1 MTRKVMPLI
10 LLELR
15 LHAPFT
21 VLGALTGIA
30 ILLLVIVVD
39 IPAIMSDATFHVL
52 HPAHVALSAFVTAAM
67 FRRYRKNMWLS
78 IFVVLIGSV
87 LLGTLSDILMPYL
100 GAALIGLQ
108 IPEGLHIAALEEPLI
123 IFGAAAFGIV
133 IGTLWPHTK
142 VPHSLHVLVST
153 YASLFYLIAF
163 SNITNWL
170 FALPFVFVILFAAVW
185 VPCCLSDI
193 AFPLCFVKEAPPHS
207 H

>member
-1 MTRKVMPLI
+1 MTKKILPLI
-10 LLELR
+10 IMELR
-15 LHAPFT
+15 MHAPFT
-21 VLGALTGIA
+21 VVGALTGIA
-30 ILLLVIVVD
+30 ILLLIIIAD
-39 IPAIMSDATFHVL
+39 IPAIMSDATFHLL
-52 HPAHVALSAFVTAAM
+52 HPAHVALSAVVTAAM
-67 FRRYRKNMWLS
+67 FRRYRKNILLS
-78 IFVVLIGSV
+78 IFVVVVGSV
-87 LLGTLSDILMPYL
+87 FLGTLSDILMPYL
-100 GAALIGLQ
+100 GAALVGLK
-108 IPEGLHIAALEEPLI
+108 ISEGLHIAAFEEPLI

-170 FALPFVFVILFAAVW
+170 FALPFVFVILFFAVW

-193 AFPLCFVKEAPPHS
+193 VFPLCFIKEAPPHS

>member
-1 MTRKVMPLI
+1 MPLI